1 MERVSA
7 FVGKYWKIYLV
18 AAVLCAVCD
27 RIGTV
32 RINTPIGTF
41 TFFSLLF
48 TTVIA
53 GLLGQDIL
61 KVFTVEES
69 ETAGALVLVVL
80 APFMAKM
87 GVSAGANLSKL
98 VAVSPALI
106 LQEFGNLGTIFLS
119 LPLALLLGL

>member
-32 RINTPIGTF
+32 RVNTPIGTF

-69 ETAGALVLVVL
+69 ETAGALV
-80 APFMAKM
+80 
-87 GVSAGANLSKL
+87 
-98 VAVSPALI
+98 
-106 LQEFGNLGTIFLS
+106 
-119 LPLALLLGL
+119 

>member
-1 MERVSA
+1 MEKVSGA
-7 FVGKYWKIYLV
+7 VRKYWKIYLV
-18 AAVLCAVCD
+18 AAILCAVCD
-27 RIGTV
+27 RIGTL

-48 TTVIA
+48 TTIIA
-53 GLLGQDIL
+53 SLLGQALL
-61 KVFTVEES
+61 KVFTEEES
-69 ETAGALVLVVL
+69 ETAGALVLMIL

-119 LPLALLLGL
+119 LPRFCWG